1 MDVQFGQHVA
11 RTAQEMIAQGKDVNQ
26 TVKIL
31 FDRDAAGHNYGIGI
45 ILNGRGA
52 PVKSSATLI
61 NYALEELQNCDV
73 GTYYNSAARMEQLK
87 EAVLRWQRIP
97 EPYWPFFKLA
107 LPSDS
112 GTGAVQSAV
121 QLELLRNA
129 AYQTI
134 GIEELGWPAHKAI
147 ARLARVRW
155 QEFPQDGVM
164 PAGILPIYQSGPLNT
179 TGLVPTAQ
187 LIQLRAETA
196 ATSGD
201 HVVLDRAYSGF
212 EFARL
217 IDRES
222 FDHIMRLSFEL
233 QIKPFLDAGVPMS
246 IAISP
251 TKAFLTFAF
260 RPCGFLL
267 VYTPDTSSEKE
278 VTLALNSTIRAR
290 GSSFEHPIT
299 RAFVKAMID
308 DLPALEAE
316 QADTFRRLAAAEGL
330 WGELVTGT
338 AIAEL
343 FSERY
348 AGLFRNPL
356 IKEGAPAAIYG
367 SHLYPVF
374 DQGRCRLNVTGLPED
389 RALAAEH
396 VRVFAEYCIAAA

>member
-1 MDVQFGQHVA
+1 MDLQFGQHVA
-11 RTAQEMIAQGKDVNQ
+11 RTAEEMMAQGKDVNQ

-31 FDRDAAGHNYGIGI
+31 FDRDPNGHNYGIGI
-45 ILNGRGA
+45 ILNGRGD
-52 PVKSSATLI
+52 PLDSSATLTK
-61 NYALEELQNCDV
+61 YVMEELRTCTI
-73 GTYYNSAARMEQLK
+73 GTYYNSAAQIEQMK

-97 EPYWPFFKLA
+97 EPYWPHFKLA

-121 QLELLRNA
+121 QLELLRQA

-134 GIEELGWPAHKAI
+134 GVQELGWPAHKAI
-147 ARLARVRW
+147 ARLARVRCR
-155 QEFPQDGVM
+155 EFPQDGVI
-164 PAGILPIYQSGPLNT
+164 PGGILAIYQSGPLNT
-179 TGLVPTAQ
+179 TGLVPDAQ
-187 LIQLRAETA
+187 LTRARAEA
-196 ATSGD
+196 AASSGD

-212 EFARL
+212 ECARL

-222 FDHIMRLSFEL
+222 FDWIMRLSFEQQL
-233 QIKPFLDAGVPMS
+233 RPFLDAGVPMS

-267 VYTPDTSSEKE
+267 VYTPDASNDRELN
-278 VTLALNSTIRAR
+278 LALNATMRAR

-299 RAFVKAMID
+299 RAFVKAMLH

-316 QADTFRRLAAAEGL
+316 QADTFRRLTAAEGL
-330 WGELVTGT
+330 WAELVSGS
-338 AIAEL
+338 AMEEL

-348 AGLFRNPL
+348 AGLFRNPPV
-356 IKEGAPAAIYG
+356 KEGAPAAIYG

-374 DQGRCRLNVTGLPED
+374 DQGRCRLNITGLPEE